1 MSGQFVRGLDRC
13 ARVMQ
18 DLLGPRATQYLQA
31 TLGSKGTR
39 SVREFLDRSPRHR
52 VEVYR
57 NKELCGSGIAS
68 WIICPDTL
76 TSEGIVYSFGV
87 GDNIAF
93 DLELIERFGVHVFAF
108 DPTPDSVA
116 WIKSQDVPR
125 EFHLVEYGIADFD
138 GDADFHKFDGIQ
150 FAIGP
155 VTHSHSPT
163 RLPVRRLNTIMTE
176 LGHSRIDLLKMNIEG
191 GEYPAIGDVAASG
204 IDIDQL
210 LVQFHHWLPGYSS
223 AQTRHAVELLGR
235 RGFKIFNI
243 SETGREYSFIKA

>member
-1 MSGQFVRGLDRC
+1 MAPNRMSGCRLRAHRNRYDRCMYRSTTAGRLCPVVSGERRIDDASRLWGSARQARPGGERGSTMSGQFVRGLDRC

-18 DLLGPRATQYLQA
+18 DLLGSRATQYLQA

-93 DLELIERFGVHVFAF
+93 DLELIESFGVHVFAF

-125 EFHLVEYGIADFD
+125 EFH
-138 GDADFHKFDGIQ
+138 
-150 FAIGP
+150 
-155 VTHSHSPT
+155 
-163 RLPVRRLNTIMTE
+163 
-176 LGHSRIDLLKMNIEG
+176 
-191 GEYPAIGDVAASG
+191 
-204 IDIDQL
+204 
-210 LVQFHHWLPGYSS
+210 
-223 AQTRHAVELLGR
+223 
-235 RGFKIFNI
+235 
-243 SETGREYSFIKA
+243 